1 MTTHIPDPNQV
12 YANQY
17 GTTVYLKNVVRAKNV
32 FVGDY
37 TYYDDD
43 EDPTKFEERN
53 ILFNYEIFGDKLVI
67 GKFCAIA
74 KGVQFMMGAANHRLT
89 SLSTYPFNVMGGAWR
104 ETTTPH
110 IDELP
115 HKGDTFV
122 GNDVWIGREAKILPG
137 VRIGNGAIVA
147 AYAVVAKDVPAY
159 SVVAGNPARVVK
171 MRFSDEVIALL
182 EEIRW
187 WDWPIEE
194 ITAFLPV
201 LTAADTNQAV
211 ERLRTRA
218 RELAEGKK
226 AAD

>member
-1 MTTHIPDPNQV
+1 M
-12 YANQY
+12 
-17 GTTVYLKNVVRAKNV
+17 
-32 FVGDY
+32 
-37 TYYDDD
+37 
-43 EDPTKFEERN
+43 
-53 ILFNYEIFGDKLVI
+53 
-67 GKFCAIA
+67 
-74 KGVQFMMGAANHRLT
+74 
-89 SLSTYPFNVMGGAWR
+89 
-104 ETTTPH
+104 
-110 IDELP
+110 
-115 HKGDTFV
+115 
-122 GNDVWIGREAKILPG
+122 
-137 VRIGNGAIVA
+137 A
-147 AYAVVAKDVPAY
+147 AYTVVAKDMPAY

-194 ITAFLPV
+194 ITAFLSV